1 MAQQLA
7 APEVTGPRED
17 AMSLVAEYTVCLPE
31 YAAVLEEV
39 PGMRLVVEGMTAC
52 DPETVSVTFWAEGS
66 DFATLEAGIERTA
79 TIREVKELSDRV
91 DGRKLYQLRLPAAAT
106 NYWAWTGLGGVLLDC
121 TLTRSGMWMRMRF
134 PDRDA
139 LAAYH
144 DHCETQDCT
153 FELTGLKS
161 TDDTENDHGA
171 LTTPQAELL
180 TAAVE
185 RGYFDVPRRTTMA
198 DLAAAFDI
206 SNQAASERLRRGLS
220 NVIRSGVLDDPN
232 VR

>member
-1 MAQQLA
+1 
-7 APEVTGPRED
+7 
-17 AMSLVAEYTVCLPE
+17 MSLVAEYTVCLPE

-52 DPETVSVTFWAEGS
+52 DPETVSVTFWAEGD
-66 DFATLEAGIERTA
+66 DFATLEAGFERTA
-79 TIREVKELSDRV
+79 TIHEVRELSDRV

-106 NYWAWTGLGGVLLDC
+106 SYWAWTGLGGVLLDC
-121 TLTRSGMWMRMRF
+121 TLAHTDMWMRMRF

-144 DHCETQDCT
+144 DHCETRDCP

-161 TDDTENDHGA
+161 TDSTESANSS
-171 LTTPQAELL
+171 LTTPQTEFL

-185 RGYFDVPRRTTMA
+185 KGYFDVPRRVTMA
-198 DLAAAFDI
+198 DLATEFDI

-220 NVIRSGVLDDPN
+220 NALQNGVLTPQS